1 MDKSL
6 IGFLK
11 QGITVKKMRR
21 NLSAGLQFLGVV
33 QQYKLGYNLESH
45 SFSNSSYHQQAMADT
60 EEQLEKILSA
70 ERKFDELKRVHQCY
84 GKWCAICSTCF
95 KPGEKYLI
103 KEKEK
108 ATSTN

>member
-11 QGITVKKMRR
+11 QGITVKKKMRR
-21 NLSAGLQFLGVV
+21 NLRAGLQFLGVV

-70 ERKFDELKRVHQCY
+70 ERKFDE
-84 GKWCAICSTCF
+84 
-95 KPGEKYLI
+95 
-103 KEKEK
+103 K